1 MKSGDYLAA
10 HAGSS
15 KMFKKMI
22 QRLNKVQKVFTE
34 INANKKTQW
43 LVTGNFDYF
52 KLKLMEKK

>member
-34 INANKKTQW
+34 INANKK
-43 LVTGNFDYF
+43 NPMISDR
-52 KLKLMEKK
+52 KLRLF